1 MFVPRIVQ
9 KRPKSS
15 VDQKTRQ
22 EKRVK
27 IIKHDIKNINSTL
40 EEDNKKEEETI
51 EIVTDLGEK
60 VIENKRRESLSF
72 EEIEKDDEEPI
83 KEHSMQQRNAL
94 PGEPICV
101 VCGRYGEYI
110 CDETD
115 HDVCSIECKKIDI
128 KLSKITPATAAPNN
142 APIEQ
147 QSPIY
152 YTYPQI
158 IAAPLLPLSFQNPT
172 SDLLHVK
179 LTGYFPHPEISC
191 MTESQLFSILSR
203 NQINCLGKHIPRPI
217 LSFAHCRLPEK
228 IYDNLQQIEIHKP
241 TPIQMGVI
249 PAGLAGRDILASAA
263 TGSGKTAS
271 FLIPIIVHSFALS
284 QYYQSGGINDSNGG
298 PYALII
304 APSRELCAQIE
315 QHTKSLI
322 QGLPNMKT
330 ALLIGGYPIPNQ
342 IHRLQQR
349 IQIAIATPG
358 RFLDIYNQ
366 CKAAHNFFANI
377 HILVLDEVDMMFKMG
392 FETQLMEILENLQI
406 PLGSSHRQTLM
417 FSATIPKNIESV
429 ASSVLRDPI
438 KILIGG
444 NNKLDECMK
453 KFENLSGNNTI
464 ANNYYEMMN
473 TNETK
478 LNSMNNN
485 NPILSVKQT
494 ILWVENKSKKKQL
507 FSILNDPKYYNP
519 PIVIFVESKLGA
531 DLLSKAIEKKW
542 PETRIASI
550 HGDKVQEERTQV
562 LQAFLAGEYDIIVS
576 TGVLSRG
583 LNLTN
588 VRMVVLFDMA
598 VSVDEY
604 IHQVGRATNK
614 GSQGWAVT
622 FINEDHKK
630 LFKEFVKML
639 KSQPPGKVTPLPSK
653 LLGHGYTLLKK

>member
-1 MFVPRIVQ
+1 MHEIQV
-9 KRPKSS
+9 
-15 VDQKTRQ
+15 T
-22 EKRVK
+22 EKK
-27 IIKHDIKNINSTL
+27 A
-40 EEDNKKEEETI
+40 
-51 EIVTDLGEK
+51 
-60 VIENKRRESLSF
+60 VIEKE
-72 EEIEKDDEEPI
+72 DEDEDPV
-83 KEHSMQQRNAL
+83 KEYSTQQRNAL
-94 PGEPICV
+94 PGEPNCV

-115 HDVCSIECKKIDI
+115 HDVCSIECKNLDI
-128 KLSKITPATAAPNN
+128 ELSKITPAVAAPDN

-147 QSPIY
+147 TTTVQTPV
-152 YTYPQI
+152 PRLP
-158 IAAPLLPLSFQNPT
+158 PLQNPT

-191 MTESQLFSILSR
+191 MTESQLFSILST

-217 LSFAHCRLPEK
+217 LNFAHCRLPET
-228 IYDNLQQIEIHKP
+228 IYKNLQQIEIHKP
-241 TPIQMGVI
+241 TPIQMEVI
-249 PAGLAGRDILASAA
+249 PAGLEGRDVLASAA

-271 FLIPIIVHSFALS
+271 FLIPIIVHVFALS
-284 QYYQSGGINDSNGG
+284 QYYKNVDNSNGG
-298 PYALII
+298 PYALIM
-304 APSRELCAQIE
+304 APNRELCAQIE

-330 ALLIGGYPIPNQ
+330 VLLVGGHPIPNQ

-366 CKAAHNFFANI
+366 CEETYNFFTNI

-392 FETQLMEILENLQI
+392 FETQLMKILENLQI
-406 PLGSSHRQTLM
+406 PLGLSHRQTLM
-417 FSATIPKNIESV
+417 FSATIPKNIESI
-429 ASSVLRDPI
+429 ASSILRDPI

-444 NNKLDECMK
+444 GNKLDEPVK
-453 KFENLSGNNTI
+453 TFKNLSGNNIVI
-464 ANNYYEMMN
+464 ANNYHEMMN
-473 TNETK
+473 TNSTT
-478 LNSMNNN
+478 LNIMNNS

-507 FSILNDPKYYNP
+507 FSILNDPKYYDP

-542 PETRIASI
+542 PGTRIASI
-550 HGDKVQEERTQV
+550 HGDKTQEERTQV
-562 LQAFLAGEYDIIVS
+562 LQAFLAGEYDIIVA

-598 VSVDEY
+598 FSVDEY
-604 IHQVGRATNK
+604 IHQVGRAANK
-614 GSQGWAVT
+614 GSQGWAIT

-639 KSQPPGKVTPLPSK
+639 KNQPLGKVTPLPSK
-653 LLGHGYTLLKK
+653 LLSHGCTLYGNSDR